1 MSQEREEAVQAYNVA
16 MIAFVAAQA
25 AFMMDVFGETAGD
38 ADYRADRVTALEQA
52 EWALEGAEQVLER
65 HQH

>member
-1 MSQEREEAVQAYNVA
+1 MSIERAEAVQAYNVA

-25 AFMMDVFGETAGD
+25 AFMTEVFAGD
-38 ADYRADRVTALEQA
+38 GSANDRIYRVTALEQA
-52 EWALEGAEQVLER
+52 ELDLEGAEQVLER